1 MPPSPITPRWPR
13 PRPGTLGLVLV
24 LGLLAACALLGWAV
38 HAGWA
43 WPDASWLQQRQAEL
57 RSLHAAGPW
66 AFAAGLFLLFT
77 LLSALALPGCS
88 VLALAAGMVLGW
100 LPGTLLVVLAST
112 VGATLSFLAA
122 RHWWR
127 DAVQR
132 RWGHRLARLQAGLA
146 RDGAFYLFSLRVA
159 PVIPYALINPLM
171 GMSAMPT
178 PQFFGVSLLGM
189 LAGSA
194 AYVYAGTALGQ
205 AGGWHD
211 LASPSLW
218 AGLLL
223 LAALPWL
230 MRWGMR
236 WGMCWKKR
244 RAGQQRAATRAGR
257 PE

>member
-1 MPPSPITPRWPR
+1 MLPARTPATASPGRR
-13 PRPGTLGLVLV
+13 LLLGLALA
-24 LGLLAACALLGWAV
+24 LGLFAV
-38 HAGWA
+38 GMASWWQPPA
-43 WPDASWLQQRQAEL
+43 DWPWPDASWLLLRQAEL
-57 RSLHAAGPW
+57 RSLQADGPW
-66 AFAAGLFLLFT
+66 AFAGGLFLLLT

-88 VLALAAGMVLGW
+88 VLALAAGMAMGW
-100 LPGTLLVVLAST
+100 LPGTALVVLAST

-122 RHWWR
+122 RHLWR
-127 DAVQR
+127 DSLHR
-132 RWGHRLARLQAGLA
+132 RWGHRLVRVQAGLA
-146 RDGAFYLFSLRVA
+146 RDGAFYLFSLRLA

-178 PQFFGVSLLGM
+178 RQFFGVSLLGM

-223 LAALPWL
+223 LAGLPWAA
-230 MRWGMR
+230 RWGWR
-236 WGMCWKKR
+236 WKKR
-244 RAGQQRAATRAGR
+244 RAGQHAATARAGR
-257 PE
+257 SR